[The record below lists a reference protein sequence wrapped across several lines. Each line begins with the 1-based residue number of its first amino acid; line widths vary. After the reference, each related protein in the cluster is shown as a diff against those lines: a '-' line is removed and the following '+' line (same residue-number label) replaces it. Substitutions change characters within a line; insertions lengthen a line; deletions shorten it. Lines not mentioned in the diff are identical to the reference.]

1 MSDPLKR
8 LIDKAV
14 VLDTGTS
21 IVYVG
26 KLLEVTEHAFVLE
39 QADIHDC
46 KDGHAS
52 PESYVADAR
61 REGVTPNRRNIVVM
75 RSRIMSVSA
84 LEDVIS

>member
-1 MSDPLKR
+1 MSDPFER
-8 LIDKAV
+8 LINKAV

-26 KLLEVTEHAFVLE
+26 TLLEVTEQAFVLE

-52 PESYVADAR
+52 PESYIADAG
-61 REGVTPNRRNIVVM
+61 REGVTPNRHNIVVM

>member
-1 MSDPLKR
+1 MSDPLR
-8 LIDKAV
+8 RMIGKAV

-26 KLLEVTEHAFVLE
+26 KLLEVTEHSFVLD

-52 PESYVADAR
+52 PESYVADAGR
-61 REGVTPNRRNIVVM
+61 DGVTPNRRNIVVM

>member
-1 MSDPLKR
+1 MSDPFER
-8 LIDKAV
+8 LIGRAV

-26 KLLEVTEHAFVLE
+26 TLLEVTEHTFVLE

-46 KDGHAS
+46 RNGHAS
-52 PESYVADAR
+52 PESYIADAGR
-61 REGVTPNRRNIVVM
+61 GGVTPNRNHIVVM

-84 LEDVIS
+84 LDDVIS